1 VAPRALS
8 AVVIALGL
16 AALVVLARRA
26 SLPPTLP
33 PCPSSD
39 AVVFVDTRTR
49 VLLACEGG
57 QVAHAYRVR
66 LGSAGVGKTR
76 EGDRRTPLGAYPLGP
91 PRDSERFGT
100 FVPVGYPTPAQA
112 QRGFTGSAIGV
123 HGPPRALL
131 ALGPYLNAFDTTAG
145 CIGLATDAEMR
156 ELRAWIADRGV
167 DRIELR

>member
-66 LGSAGVGKTR
+66 LGSAGVGK
-76 EGDRRTPLGAYPLGP
+76 
-91 PRDSERFGT
+91 
-100 FVPVGYPTPAQA
+100 
-112 QRGFTGSAIGV
+112 
-123 HGPPRALL
+123 
-131 ALGPYLNAFDTTAG
+131 
-145 CIGLATDAEMR
+145 
-156 ELRAWIADRGV
+156 AWIADRGV